1 MGDEEG
7 QADCAQV
14 SVEQQR
20 LTRPQP
26 QRQGAHLRTYDTHA
40 LKEAIDAIV
49 HKNLCSS
56 NVLLVVAYPRM

>member
-1 MGDEEG
+1 MLTY
-7 QADCAQV
+7 ADVCKYLSSNNV
-14 SVEQQR
+14 LLGRNLSSKV
-20 LTRPQP
+20 PI
-26 QRQGAHLRTYDTHA
+26 LRTYETHA